1 MSFRTPPPSPSS
13 CDGKSRVDNS
23 ETNISLRLPESSVIL
38 QEGEPSEGDSAFLLG
53 IREFTN
59 SEIDVATAKYSKVV
73 GQGGF
78 GTVHQGIYHDLHIV
92 VKQLNR
98 VCCMISMSVCVCVCK
113 LIFFE
118 ISIFLEDGLH
128 SLGCDTDVLLR
139 RELET
144 LTRCSSSWC
153 LCECQLYLVLILH
166 RFRHPNLVPVMG
178 YVKSPTS
185 LVYPFMAN
193 LSPHHQLHLNKVW
206 LIA

>member
-53 IREFTN
+53 IWEFTN

-78 GTVHQGIYHDLHIV
+78 GTVYQGIYHDLHIV

-98 VCCMISMSVCVCVCK
+98 VCCMISMSVCVCVNSSFLK
-113 LIFFE
+113 FLFFWRMACTLWGVTLMFFYIE
-118 ISIFLEDGLH
+118 NWKPLQGVVVVGVYVNVSFTWFLYYTGFA
-128 SLGCDTDVLLR
+128 
-139 RELET
+139 
-144 LTRCSSSWC
+144 
-153 LCECQLYLVLILH
+153 I
-166 RFRHPNLVPVMG
+166 
-178 YVKSPTS
+178 PTWF
-185 LVYPFMAN
+185 LWWGMWKAPP
-193 LSPHHQLHLNKVW
+193 L
-206 LIA
+206 